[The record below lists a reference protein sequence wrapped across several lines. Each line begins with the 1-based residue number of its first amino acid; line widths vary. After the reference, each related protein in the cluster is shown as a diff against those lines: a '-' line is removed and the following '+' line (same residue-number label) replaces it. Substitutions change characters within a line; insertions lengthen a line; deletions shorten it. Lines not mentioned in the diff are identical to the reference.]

1 MDPFSR
7 IIGTSTAAD
16 TIRTLGRR
24 AARVD
29 APVFITGETGTGKG
43 ILARAIH
50 DASARARGPFVQVNC
65 AAISESLFE
74 SEFFGHVRGAFT
86 GALQP
91 HRGFFE
97 QAHRGTL
104 FLDEV
109 AELPTTAQAKLLL
122 AIESGD
128 IRRVGAETEFPVN
141 VRIIAATCRDLGN
154 SLDTTSFRRDLY
166 HRLAVFR
173 IHIPALRERMTDIPA
188 IANDALRRAAPR
200 FPSASTWLS
209 EAALE
214 TLTGH
219 DWPGN
224 VRELIHALEAALAAD
239 DRITPDNLRDILR
252 FTGATCET
260 RPAER
265 RQLRRYS
272 HFGSREE
279 ERHKIEAALRA
290 CNGNRTHAARMLGM
304 SRNTLLARIYR
315 YQLDHV
321 PSGHGRPAAA
331 DASISAAEM
340 RNTVGK
346 RCNGDPGQGP
356 NHCESDSYEDCDMA
370 GEVP

>member
-7 IIGTSTAAD
+7 IIGTTAAAENL
-16 TIRTLGRR
+16 RALGRR
-24 AARVD
+24 AACVD
-29 APVFITGETGTGKG
+29 APVLVTGETGTGKG

-50 DASARARGPFVQVNC
+50 DASERRRAPFVQVNC

-122 AIESGD
+122 SIESGD
-128 IRRVGAETEFPVN
+128 IRRVGAESAFRVD
-141 VRIIAATCRDLGN
+141 VRIIAATCRDLASALETGA
-154 SLDTTSFRRDLY
+154 FRRDLY

-173 IHIPALRERMTDIPA
+173 IHIPPLRSRVHDIRL
-188 IANDALRRAAPR
+188 IAEEALRRALPR
-200 FPSASTWLS
+200 FPNATPHLP
-209 EAALE
+209 EAALDILE
-214 TLTGH
+214 RH

-224 VRELIHALEAALAAD
+224 VRELIHALEAALARH
-239 DRITPDNLRDILR
+239 DRLTPDNLRAAIQLS
-252 FTGATCET
+252 GL
-260 RPAER
+260 PAPSDPLPAPR
-265 RQLRRYS
+265 TRRYS
-272 HFGSREE
+272 HFGSYQE
-279 ERHKIEAALRA
+279 ERDRIETALRA

-315 YQLDHV
+315 YDLDAV
-321 PSGHGRPAAA
+321 PSSHGRPPST
-331 DASISAAEM
+331 DASMDAAEL
-340 RNTVGK
+340 RNTVEN
-346 RCNGDPGQGP
+346 R
-356 NHCESDSYEDCDMA
+356 
-370 GEVP
+370 